1 MKMNSSIKYSLAFG
15 LGLDKDGVA
24 IGPVR
29 KDNALK
35 VIREAALRLLGGY
48 QIHFAEGGWRS
59 DTGRDFTE
67 TCLILTTTQPEGFDE
82 SRLEEVA
89 HLGKGS
95 LNQECVYVEATPVR
109 SGFLF

>member
-1 MKMNSSIKYSLAFG
+1 MKLNSSIKYSLAFG

-35 VIREAALRLLGGY
+35 VLRDAALRLLGGY
-48 QIHFAEGGWRS
+48 QIIFAEGGWRS
-59 DTGRDFTE
+59 DTGRDFCE

-82 SRLEEVA
+82 SLLEEVA
-89 HLGKGS
+89 RLGKDS
-95 LNQECVYVEATPVR
+95 LNQECVYVEAIPVR
-109 SGFLF
+109 SGFLY